1 MCRTIISGVEKTRVF
16 YYNENMENK
25 LKKFLFAVLF
35 VSLIAACQSSPVP
48 ASHEQEKVHEDGFAE
63 ARPQLRNMDEITVAF
78 SKHDLELDFR
88 KSYLASEAQIF
99 TAIYEGLFSYHPNSL
114 EPVSALAE
122 RWAVSVDKKQWT
134 FTIRQNARFW
144 NGDPVRAQDFRA
156 AWLSLLEPGRDSPYS
171 GLFDIIEG
179 ARDYRNGVE
188 RNPDKVGISAP
199 SPATLVVKLNSPAS
213 FFPAMLCHH
222 SFSPIHPSMI
232 NKVSWSPTGRNSAW
246 TPPVS
251 NGPFRIVSMNDESIV
266 MQKNNLYWDQAHVAL
281 NKITVKFTETA
292 DEASHLWNS
301 GEARWISGDV
311 NLDALT
317 DRSGIQINVMFA
329 THYYFFRCADAPWND
344 HRIRRAMI
352 LVLPWDEIRS
362 GQFLPAQT
370 LIFPIAGYPVVKGIT
385 ETNYDEAK
393 RLMAG
398 AGYQNGSRMPE
409 LVIRLTPSRD
419 SIRIG
424 ALMANAWKEIL
435 GINVRVE
442 VVPFERYFQAMKESG
457 YIIGSSTWIGDFADP
472 YAFLQ
477 MWRRDSNLNDSR
489 LNDEDFEALIDRSM
503 IEEGEVR
510 LATLAEAEKMLL
522 DRGVVLP
529 ISYSPAL
536 NIVDTGELDG
546 WYPNALDIHPFK
558 YFLFKAYRPLPG
570 VAMIR

>member
-1 MCRTIISGVEKTRVF
+1 MYI
-16 YYNENMENK
+16 K
-25 LKKFLFAVLF
+25 LKRFLFAVLF
-35 VSLIAACQSSPVP
+35 VSLIAACQSSPGREQVP
-48 ASHEQEKVHEDGFAE
+48 VKPELAGELEQTEETESAEFAQT
-63 ARPQLRNMDEITVAF
+63 RPQPRDLDEITVVF
-78 SKHDLELDFR
+78 SKHDMELDFR
-88 KSYLASEAQIF
+88 RSYMASEAQIF
-99 TAIYEGLFSYHPNSL
+99 TAIYEGLFSYHPLTL
-114 EPVSALAE
+114 EPVPALAQ
-122 RWAVSVDKKQWT
+122 RWEVSPDKKQWT

-188 RNPDKVGISAP
+188 RDPDKVGISAP
-199 SPATLVVKLNSPAS
+199 SPSTLVVKLNSPAS

-222 SFSPIHPSMI
+222 SFSPIHPSMTD
-232 NKVSWSPTGRNSAW
+232 KVSWSPSGGNSAW

-251 NGPFRIVSMNDESIV
+251 NGPFRIVSMNDEIIV
-266 MQKNNLYWDQAHVAL
+266 MQKNNFYWDQQRVAL

-311 NLDALT
+311 NIDALT
-317 DRSGIQINVMFA
+317 DRSGIQVNVMFA
-329 THYYFFRCADAPWND
+329 THYYFIRCADAPWND
-344 HRIRRAMI
+344 YRIRRAMA
-352 LVLPWDEIRS
+352 LVLPWNEIRS
-362 GQFLPAQT
+362 GHFLPAQT
-370 LIFPIAGYPVVKGIT
+370 LIFPIAGYPAVKGIT
-385 ETNYDEAK
+385 ETDYDEAK

-398 AGYQNGSRMPE
+398 AGYQNGSMMPE
-409 LVIRLTPSRD
+409 LVIRLTPSHD
-419 SIRIG
+419 AVRIG
-424 ALMANAWKEIL
+424 ALMAAAWKEIL

-442 VVPFERYFQAMKESG
+442 VIPFERYFLAMKESG

-489 LNDEDFEALIDRSM
+489 LDDEDFEALIDRSM

-522 DRGVVLP
+522 DRGVVFP

-546 WYPNALDIHPFK
+546 WYPNAMDIHPFK

-570 VAMIR
+570 VAIAR

>member
-1 MCRTIISGVEKTRVF
+1 MRVF
-16 YYNENMENK
+16 YYTENMYIK
-25 LKKFLFAVLF
+25 LKDFLFAVLF
-35 VSLIAACQSSPVP
+35 VSLIAACQSSPAREQVP
-48 ASHEQEKVHEDGFAE
+48 VQPELTGELEQTEETESAEFAQT
-63 ARPQLRNMDEITVAF
+63 RPQPRDLDEITVVF
-78 SKHDLELDFR
+78 SKHDMELDFR
-88 KSYLASEAQIF
+88 RSYMASEAQIF
-99 TAIYEGLFSYHPNSL
+99 TAIYEGLFSYHPLTL
-114 EPVSALAE
+114 EPVPALAQ
-122 RWAVSVDKKQWT
+122 RWEVSPDKKQWT

-156 AWLSLLEPGRDSPYS
+156 AWLSLLDPGRDSPYS

-188 RNPDKVGISAP
+188 RDPDKVGISAP
-199 SPATLVVKLNSPAS
+199 SPSTLVVKLNSPAS

-222 SFSPIHPSMI
+222 SFSPIHPSMTD
-232 NKVSWSPTGRNSAW
+232 KVSWSPSGGNSAW

-251 NGPFRIVSMNDESIV
+251 NGPFRIVSMNDEIIV
-266 MQKNNLYWDQAHVAL
+266 MQKNNFYWDQQRVAL

-311 NLDALT
+311 NIDALT
-317 DRSGIQINVMFA
+317 DRSGIQVNVMFA
-329 THYYFFRCADAPWND
+329 THYYFIRCADAPWND
-344 HRIRRAMI
+344 YRIRRAMA
-352 LVLPWDEIRS
+352 LVLPWNEIRS
-362 GQFLPAQT
+362 GHFLPAQT
-370 LIFPIAGYPVVKGIT
+370 LIFPIAGYPAVKGIT
-385 ETNYDEAK
+385 ETDYDEAK

-398 AGYQNGSRMPE
+398 AGYQNGSMMPE
-409 LVIRLTPSRD
+409 LVIRLTPSHD
-419 SIRIG
+419 AVRIG
-424 ALMANAWKEIL
+424 ALMAAAWKEIL

-442 VVPFERYFQAMKESG
+442 VIPFERYFLAMKESG

-489 LNDEDFEALIDRSM
+489 LDDEDFEALIDRSM

-522 DRGVVLP
+522 DRGVVFP

-546 WYPNALDIHPFK
+546 WYPNAMDIHPFK

-570 VAMIR
+570 VAIAR